1 MNDIGHN
8 NPPTDEDI
16 LRDTLVENNV
26 DLVDRVE
33 ALMDSMTRTPAV
45 VGADN
50 AGAVGDFIK
59 QLSAANK
66 EATARRVATK
76 EPYLA
81 GGRVVDGFFKGLGG
95 KVEDAKKDMEARLNI
110 HLRVVAAEERAA
122 REEEASIQREE
133 AERAAKEAAD
143 KAAAMVTDAD
153 VDAAV
158 EAETNAAQ
166 AAADSAKA
174 AAEATAK
181 AADLSR
187 TRGDHGSVSSLRTFW
202 TFSDVERATIDLEV
216 LRHHIPEEALEKA
229 VRSFV
234 KAGGRELAG
243 ARIFEDTKTVVR

>member
-133 AERAAKEAAD
+133 AERAAK
-143 KAAAMVTDAD
+143 
-153 VDAAV
+153 
-158 EAETNAAQ
+158 
-166 AAADSAKA
+166 A

>member
-8 NPPTDEDI
+8 NPPTDENI

-110 HLRVVAAEERAA
+110 HLRVVAAE
-122 REEEASIQREE
+122 
-133 AERAAKEAAD
+133 
-143 KAAAMVTDAD
+143 
-153 VDAAV
+153 
-158 EAETNAAQ
+158 
-166 AAADSAKA
+166 
-174 AAEATAK
+174 ATAK